1 MRKVVLKV
9 DDPMLLGRL
18 PAPVDPPQDI
28 TRDTPAVMYVRKQV
42 LLEILDSN
50 IRAARDN
57 GTERDQTAE
66 ERDSTAATVARLQS
80 FRTWVGTHPNPYV
93 FIGTYPTPEYE
104 EVSEAE

>member
-50 IRAARDN
+50 IRVALEN
-57 GTERDQTAE
+57 GAERDQTVD
-66 ERDSTAATVARLQS
+66 ERASTAAAVARLQS
-80 FRTWVGTHPNPYV
+80 FRTWVAAHPNAHV
-93 FIGTYPTPEYE
+93 FLGAYPVPEYDD
-104 EVSEAE
+104 VSDTE